1 MMPLV
6 ELRDVEKTY
15 RLGKTEVHA
24 IRGVSLDIEP
34 GAFICIVGPSGCG
47 KTTLL
52 NMIGCIDAPTAGALR
67 MDGRELGSLSDS
79 EAADL
84 RLDRMGF
91 IFQSFNLVPVLT
103 VVENIAFPNL
113 LAGTPRREGR
123 QRARDLAEAVG
134 LAEQAD
140 LRPDALSGGQRQRV
154 AIARALTNDPELVI
168 ADEPTANLDSETG
181 EMVLDVMRAMHRGQ
195 QVSFVFSTHDP
206 AITEY
211 AERIVH
217 LRDGRIERIDG
228 PRDR

>member
-140 LRPDALSGGQRQRV
+140 LRPDELSGGQRQRV

-181 EMVLDVMRAMHRGQ
+181 GMVLDVMRAMHRGQ